1 MVAFGPVAGQYC
13 GCVSAEA
20 GPMAGRAAAP
30 TGSAMASAEARTAPE
45 LDLHRDGTPIYVQLA
60 GLFRRRIENGEWPM
74 DRQIPTLDE
83 LAVEFGVARATV
95 RQATGQL
102 KQEGLLARWRGRGTF
117 VIHRPQQEFRFELG
131 ADWESVIEAYRG
143 EGFSTEILESR
154 PAPAPPTAEHDHGV
168 PAPAYHYIRRL
179 NRLAGEAVG
188 IDVAYLDTRVYRQL
202 GPKAIRSFPALQLLH
217 ERPGIAIA
225 RVMQTLTVGAADVE
239 IGALLGVPLNAPLAI
254 IGRTLYAPDD
264 TVICIYQGFNRG
276 DTFRLKM
283 RLK

>member
-1 MVAFGPVAGQYC
+1 
-13 GCVSAEA
+13 
-20 GPMAGRAAAP
+20 
-30 TGSAMASAEARTAPE
+30 MASAEARTAPE

-117 VIHRPQQEFRFELG
+117 VIHRPQHEFRFELG

-143 EGFSTEILESR
+143 EGFSTEILDSR
-154 PAPAPPTAEHDHGV
+154 PAAVPPLPEHEHGV

-179 NRLAGEAVG
+179 NRLAGEPVG
-188 IDVAYLDTRVYRQL
+188 IDVAYLDERLYRQL
-202 GPKAIRSFPALQLLH
+202 GPKAIRSFPTLQLLH
-217 ERPGIAIA
+217 KRPGIAIA
-225 RVMQTLTVGAADVE
+225 RAMQTVTVGAADVE
-239 IGALLGVPLNAPLAI
+239 IGALLGVKLNAPLAI